1 MNCMR
6 VSLANKKLSG
16 DKVLVAYYP
25 LCDPAIGDAVDAA
38 GMYLDAGA
46 DVLEMGIPYADPCLD
61 GATVR
66 ASMERALA
74 QHAPEDAWDD
84 IARIRSAYPAAN
96 LQVMCYGDII
106 SGMGVDAFAAR
117 VAESGANAVLS
128 PDYPDANRDE
138 LDEKLAAYDVLSLK
152 FVPYNLD
159 AVDIESLRPY
169 DDGYL
174 FMQAVDGATGARS
187 EVDPHVGDNISALKR
202 AGFKSNL
209 CAGFGVSSASDA
221 RELVTLGADGVI
233 VGSSIISAALE
244 GRMAEFIAS
253 LRAALDSFGT
263 A

>member
-1 MNCMR
+1 MSHIIRFVTQRLAMLLMLLECILTRVQTCLRWVSHTQTR
-6 VSLANKKLSG
+6 VSMAQRCGHPWS
-16 DKVLVAYYP
+16 
-25 LCDPAIGDAVDAA
+25 
-38 GMYLDAGA
+38 
-46 DVLEMGIPYADPCLD
+46 
-61 GATVR
+61 
-66 ASMERALA
+66 ALA

-233 VGSSIISAALE
+233 VGSAIISAALE